1 MTKDGF
7 TMKVDE
13 GDLRKLLGKLDSLG
27 DLDVTKAL
35 MAGGLVVEGAGKENI
50 IYYDFIDTG
59 ATLNS
64 TAATVMG
71 DEVHIGPETEYAI
84 FGELGLGGQSEK
96 PFMREALSENKNAIL
111 QAIAAELRDQIRGKA
126 S

>member
-1 MTKDGF
+1 MSDGF
-7 TMKVDE
+7 SMKVDE
-13 GDLRKLLGKLDSLG
+13 GDLRQLLGKLDGLG
-27 DLDVTKAL
+27 DLDISRAL

-64 TAATVMG
+64 TAATVVG

-84 FGELGLGGQSEK
+84 FGEMGLGGQKEK
-96 PFMREALSENKNAIL
+96 PFMREALADNKDAIL
-111 QAIAAELRDQIRGKA
+111 QAIAAELREQIR
-126 S
+126 SRT

>member
-1 MTKDGF
+1 MSDGF
-7 TMKVDE
+7 SMKVDE
-13 GDLRKLLGKLDSLG
+13 GDLRQLLGKLGGLG
-27 DLDVTKAL
+27 DLDISRAL

-64 TAATVMG
+64 TAATVVG

-84 FGELGLGGQSEK
+84 FGEMGLGGQKEK
-96 PFMREALSENKNAIL
+96 PFMREALADNKDAIL
-111 QAIAAELRDQIRGKA
+111 QAIAAELREQIR
-126 S
+126 SRT

>member
-13 GDLRKLLGKLDSLG
+13 GDLRKLLGKLDGLG
-27 DLDVTKAL
+27 DLDMTKAL
-35 MAGGLVVEGAGKENI
+35 MAGGTVVEAAGKENI
-50 IYYDFIDTG
+50 IYYDFIDTS
-59 ATLNS
+59 ATLIT
-64 TAATVMG
+64 TAATVVG

-96 PFMREALSENKNAIL
+96 PFMREALDMNKDTIL
-111 QAIAAELRDQIRGKA
+111 QAIAAELREQIRGKA

>member
-1 MTKDGF
+1 
-7 TMKVDE
+7 
-13 GDLRKLLGKLDSLG
+13 
-27 DLDVTKAL
+27 

>member
-1 MTKDGF
+1 MTDGF

-13 GDLRKLLGKLDSLG
+13 GDLRKLLGKLDRLS
-27 DLDVTKAL
+27 DLDTSRAL
-35 MAGGLVVEGAGKENI
+35 MAGGLVVEAAGKENI

-59 ATLNS
+59 ATLNT
-64 TAATVMG
+64 TAATPMG

-96 PFMREALSENKNAIL
+96 PFMREALDMNKDAIL
-111 QAIAAELRDQIRGKA
+111 QAIAAEIRDQLRSKA
-126 S
+126 L